1 MKTRM
6 KQIDDLVTK
15 TTEFFC
21 GDGKRIQHFIKVY
34 TYSALIGRLENLDDK
49 TQDILEAA
57 AVVHDVGIKPAEEK
71 YGYNNGKLQEELGPA
86 EAEVL
91 LAATGYNDSQIERII
106 YLVGHHH
113 TYNNIDGMD
122 YQILVEADF
131 LVNLQ
136 EEESSEQVIRNVY
149 EKIFKTR
156 SGKKL
161 CSDIFGLK
169 M

>member
-1 MKTRM
+1 M
-6 KQIDDLVTK
+6 KQIDDLVTR

-21 GDGKRIQHFIKVY
+21 GDAKRIQHFIKVY
-34 TYSALIGRLENLDDK
+34 AYSAMLGRLEGIDNK

-57 AVVHDVGIKPAEEK
+57 AVVHDVGIRPAEEK

-86 EAEVL
+86 EAETL
-91 LAATGYNDSQIERII
+91 LRATGYSDIQIARIT

-113 TYNNIDGMD
+113 TYGNIDGID

-136 EEESSEQVIRNVY
+136 EEGSSVKEIRNVY
-149 EKIFKTR
+149 EKIFKTEN
-156 SGKKL
+156 GKKQ
-161 CSDIFGLK
+161 CRDIFGLQI
-169 M
+169 

>member
-1 MKTRM
+1 M
-6 KQIDDLVTK
+6 KQIDDLVIK

-34 TYSALIGRLENLDDK
+34 AYSAMLGRLEGLDEK

-57 AVVHDVGIKPAEEK
+57 AVVHDVGIRPAEEK

-91 LAATGYNDSQIERII
+91 LRATGYSDIQIARII

-113 TYNNIDGMD
+113 TYGNIDGID

-131 LVNLQ
+131 LINLQ
-136 EEESSEQVIRNVY
+136 EEGSSVKEIRNVY
-149 EKIFKTR
+149 EKIFKTEN
-156 SGKKL
+156 GKKQ
-161 CSDIFGLK
+161 CRDIFGLQI
-169 M
+169 